1 MGYKSILIH
10 LDQTSRSMARFELAL
25 DLAARQG
32 AVLKS
37 YYATSM
43 PYVTQHIGGFQEEQ
57 LTLCREMA
65 AKAGV
70 ALIEVSE
77 AEELAPQPLEARLN
91 YQTLFADL
99 CVIGQPGKEAGGFR
113 AAPRD
118 LPEKLVLTCGRPVLT
133 VPFAGNFK
141 RVGQRVMLAWRSG
154 RASSRA
160 LCDALPLM
168 VEAETVHLVSFA
180 GSRSERAKGESG
192 MQRLCGY
199 LAEHGVNAVCE
210 MRLIEG
216 IRLGDA
222 LLNRVAEEGID
233 LLVAGG
239 ALPGAPA
246 PLAEQLLKEMTVPVL
261 MSS

>member
-1 MGYKSILIH
+1 MGYKSILVH
-10 LDQTSRSMARFELAL
+10 LDQTPRSMARFELAL
-25 DLAARQG
+25 DLAARQD
-32 AVLKS
+32 AVLKA

-57 LTLCREMA
+57 IALCREKA
-65 AKAGV
+65 AGAGV
-70 ALIEVSE
+70 DLVEVPE
-77 AEELAPQPLEARLN
+77 AEELAPQPLEARLS
-91 YQTLFADL
+91 YQTFFADL
-99 CVIGQPGKEAGGFR
+99 CVIGQPGKEAGGFH
-113 AAPRD
+113 ATPRD

-133 VPFAGNFK
+133 VPFAGDFK
-141 RVGQRVMLAWRSG
+141 SVGKRVMLAWRSG

-160 LCDALPLM
+160 LYDALPLM
-168 VEAETVHLVSFA
+168 AGAEVVHLLSFA
-180 GSRSERAKGESG
+180 SSRAERSQGEPG
-192 MQRLCGY
+192 MNRLCGY

-216 IRLGDA
+216 IGLGDA

-246 PLAEQLLKEMTVPVL
+246 PMAMQLLREMTVPVL

>member
-1 MGYKSILIH
+1 MGYKSILVH
-10 LDQTSRSMARFELAL
+10 LDQSSRSMARFELAL
-25 DLAARQG
+25 DLATRNKS
-32 AVLKS
+32 VLKG

-43 PYVTQHIGGFQEEQ
+43 PYVTQRVGGHQEQ
-57 LTLCREMA
+57 MMVLCRE
-65 AKAGV
+65 KAGE
-70 ALIEVSE
+70 AGIEFIEVPE
-77 AEELAPQPLEARLN
+77 AEEQAPQPLEARLT
-91 YQTLFADL
+91 YQSFFADL
-99 CVIGQPGKEAGGFR
+99 CVIGQPGKEAGGSHGSS
-113 AAPRD
+113 RD

-133 VPFAGNFK
+133 VPFAGTFAQVGK
-141 RVGQRVMLAWRSG
+141 RMMLAWRSG

-160 LCDALPLM
+160 LYDALPLM

-180 GSRSERAKGESG
+180 QTQSNRSQGEIS

-199 LAEHGVNAVCE
+199 LAQHGVNAVCE

-216 IRLGDA
+216 IGLGDA

-246 PLAEQLLKEMTVPVL
+246 PMATQLLKEMTVPVL